1 LLQIAPLGRSG
12 RGNVV
17 PASDLVFLHEDRSLF
32 PRNLKAAQFAEFL
45 LSLIIFSG
53 LPEQIM
59 ALGATG
65 EARAKEDRNVLFSG
79 RLHLSQFSDGRPCD
93 IRLRRVVLAIDYRF
107 CRSVSSPRHFCWIK
121 AIWVIAL
128 ILFSYVAILAY
139 LIFQGRGMAER
150 NVQQA
155 QQARDELRR
164 VVGFSVADEIQKLD
178 GLKKA
183 GSISDAEFARLR
195 ARLVQ

>member
-1 LLQIAPLGRSG
+1 MLFDGGFSFSNFLADVLAVFVFVVWFWLLIT
-12 RGNVV
+12 VF
-17 PASDLVFLHEDRSLF
+17 SDLFRRHDISGWT
-32 PRNLKAAQFAEFL
+32 KA
-45 LSLIIFSG
+45 
-53 LPEQIM
+53 
-59 ALGATG
+59 
-65 EARAKEDRNVLFSG
+65 V
-79 RLHLSQFSDGRPCD
+79 
-93 IRLRRVVLAIDYRF
+93 
-107 CRSVSSPRHFCWIK
+107 
-121 AIWVIAL
+121 WVIAL
-128 ILFSYVAILAY
+128 IVFSYFAVLAY

-195 ARLVQ
+195 ARLVSNEGGALAA